1 MSRAIEVLLVEDN
14 PEDVILVEEALREG
28 KVAVNLSVVEDGVEA
43 MQFLRGQ
50 GSFAPAKKV
59 DLVILDLNLPK
70 ENGHEVLKK
79 IKTDPDLKQLPVVV
93 LTTSQAE
100 KDVAAS
106 YGLGASC
113 FITKP
118 FGFYQFMEAVKS
130 IEKFWFNLVTL
141 PPK

>member
-1 MSRAIEVLLVEDN
+1 MNRVIEVLLVEDN

-28 KVAVNLSVVEDGVEA
+28 NVSIHLNVVEDGVEA
-43 MQFLRGQ
+43 LQFLRGE
-50 GSFAPAKKV
+50 GASANAKKV

-79 IKTDPDLKQLPVVV
+79 MKSDPALQQLPVVV
-93 LTTSQAE
+93 LTTSQADR
-100 KDVAAS
+100 DVAKA

>member
-1 MSRAIEVLLVEDN
+1 MNRVIEVLLVEDN

-28 KVAVNLSVVEDGVEA
+28 NVSIHLNVVEDGVEA
-43 MQFLRGQ
+43 LRFLRGE
-50 GSFAPAKKV
+50 GASVNAKKV

-79 IKTDPDLKQLPVVV
+79 MKSDPALQQLPVVV
-93 LTTSQAE
+93 LTTSQADR
-100 KDVAAS
+100 DVAKA